1 MIGLWERNV
10 PVFDVPVR
18 TRTVYVLTGMFAVAF
33 ALVTY
38 RELAGLGPVS
48 GMNDAYAWGI
58 WKTFNVMTLTGLGSG
73 AFAVGMAAYLF
84 GRKRLHKVM
93 RTALLTSFLAY
104 VSGMTL
110 LAVDVGRP
118 WNMYLVLMPW
128 KWNYHSPLL
137 EVAVCM
143 PLYAMFPLFLENIPP
158 VLEYLFEFKASTRPM
173 VQKATAV
180 MAKFYPLVVGLA
192 YLLPAMHQSSLG
204 ALMLL
209 AGDRVHP
216 LWQTPFLPL
225 LYVWAAAFLGFNC
238 VAGVLLFSSIVWRR
252 PMDIDV
258 LAEMGR
264 ITAYLIAAW
273 LLFRMTDLVS
283 SGKLKYMFALNQYS
297 VLFWTEML
305 VLALGAITS
314 WDSARLKNPR
324 MMFHAHLIGAIGG
337 MMYRFDPT
345 TLAFAPKSGAFYFPT
360 AMEILVALGFVCG
373 AIVVFIL
380 ASKKLAILPAPVSY
394 WHDYEK
400 EVLAHQTDVPL
411 SIAAATTLARDA
423 RPGRLAPAASSS
435 LAPAGQD

>member
-1 MIGLWERNV
+1 MIGFWERNV

-18 TRTVYVLTGMFAVAF
+18 TRALYVLTGLFLLAF
-33 ALVTY
+33 GLVTY

-73 AFAVGMAAYLF
+73 AFSVGMTAYLF
-84 GRKRLHKVM
+84 GRWRLHSVM
-93 RTALLTSFLAY
+93 RTACLTSLLAY
-104 VSGMTL
+104 ISGMTL

-158 VLEYLFEFKASTRPM
+158 VLEWLHEARPSARPI
-173 VQKATAV
+173 VEKATAI

-192 YLLPAMHQSSLG
+192 YILPAMHQSSLG

-225 LYVWAAAFLGFNC
+225 LYVWAAAFMGFSC
-238 VAGVLLFSSIVWRR
+238 VAGTLLFCTLMWKR
-252 PMDIDV
+252 PMDLDV
-258 LAEMGR
+258 LREMGR
-264 ITAYLIAAW
+264 ITCYIIIAW
-273 LLFRMTDLVS
+273 LVFRFSDILF
-283 SGKLKYMFALNQYS
+283 SGKLGLTFQFNQYA
-297 VLFWTEML
+297 VLFWIEMVIL
-305 VLALGAITS
+305 TLAAITL
-314 WDSARLKNPR
+314 WDSAKLKNAR
-324 MMFHAHLIGAIGG
+324 MMFHAHLIAAIGG

-345 TLAFAPKSGAFYFPT
+345 TLAFNPKSGAIYFPT
-360 AMEILVALGFVCG
+360 AMEILVALGFVSF
-373 AIVVFIL
+373 AIAVFMI
-380 ASKKLAILPAPVSY
+380 AAKKLAIIPAPLSY
-394 WHDYEK
+394 WYDYEN
-400 EVLAHQTDVPL
+400 EVLAKAPEPQL
-411 SIAAATTLARDA
+411 S
-423 RPGRLAPAASSS
+423 RPGEALATA
-435 LAPAGQD
+435 QD

>member
-18 TRTVYVLTGMFAVAF
+18 TKIMYVLVGIFAVAF

-73 AFAVGMAAYLF
+73 AFAIGIAAYLF
-84 GRKRLHKVM
+84 GRKNLHKVM

-104 VSGMTL
+104 LSGMTL

-158 VLEYLFEFKASTRPM
+158 VMEWFYEFRASSRPV
-173 VQKATAV
+173 VQKALTI

-209 AGDRVHP
+209 AGDRVYP

-225 LYVWAAAFLGFNC
+225 LYVWAAAFLGFSC
-238 VAGVLLFSSIVWRR
+238 VAGTLLFASLMWNR
-252 PMDIDV
+252 PMDLDI
-258 LAEMGR
+258 LSEMGR
-264 ITAYLIAAW
+264 ITSYLIGSW
-273 LLFRMTDLVS
+273 LLFRVADLVFG
-283 SGKLKYMFALNQYS
+283 GKIKYAFALNQFS
-297 VLFWTEML
+297 VLFWIEMIIL
-305 VLALGAITS
+305 VLGAITL
-314 WDSARLKNPR
+314 WDSSKLKNPR
-324 MMFHAHLIGAIGG
+324 MMFNAHLIAAIGG

-345 TLAFAPKSGAFYFPT
+345 TLAFQPKSGAFYFPT
-360 AMEILVALGFVCG
+360 AMEILVALGFVSG
-373 AIVVFIL
+373 AIALFIFL
-380 ASKKLAILPAPVSY
+380 AKKLAILPAPISY
-394 WHDYEK
+394 WHDYER
-400 EVLAHQTDVPL
+400 EVLAVQTDVEL
-411 SIAAATTLARDA
+411 STKVV
-423 RPGRLAPAASSS
+423 S
-435 LAPAGQD
+435 LAVAQD